1 MMTTL
6 FTTFSYIDTFGIDSI
21 GYDTYGIVKDAFC
34 FAMRGNMGTT
44 GRPRSQAAHD
54 AILKAAL
61 RLITKRGFRAVSVNE
76 ITAEAGVGKMTLY
89 RRWPNK
95 AAVVMDSLLEL
106 IGAETAF
113 PKANCALESLRRQLH
128 LQAAFFRSTRGNLI
142 RSLVAEAQ
150 SDRELAAA
158 FRDRWLNPRREGV
171 RQNIQA
177 AISEGS
183 LRGDFNIDTAIDQLY
198 GSLYYRL
205 LLSSGAISEQFI
217 EDTYQQF
224 LAGHKARS
232 ASK

>member
-1 MMTTL
+1 
-6 FTTFSYIDTFGIDSI
+6 
-21 GYDTYGIVKDAFC
+21 
-34 FAMRGNMGTT
+34 MGEI

-54 AILKAAL
+54 AVIKAAL
-61 RLITKRGFRAVSVNE
+61 RLVTKRGFRAVSVNE
-76 ITAEAGVGKMTLY
+76 IAAEAGVGKMTLY
-89 RRWPNK
+89 RHWPNK

-113 PKANCALESLRRQLH
+113 PKANCALESLQRQLH
-128 LQAAFFRSTRGNLI
+128 LQAAFFRSPRGNLI

-183 LRGDFNIDTAIDQLY
+183 LRADFNIDTAIDQ
-198 GSLYYRL
+198 
-205 LLSSGAISEQFI
+205 
-217 EDTYQQF
+217 
-224 LAGHKARS
+224 
-232 ASK
+232 